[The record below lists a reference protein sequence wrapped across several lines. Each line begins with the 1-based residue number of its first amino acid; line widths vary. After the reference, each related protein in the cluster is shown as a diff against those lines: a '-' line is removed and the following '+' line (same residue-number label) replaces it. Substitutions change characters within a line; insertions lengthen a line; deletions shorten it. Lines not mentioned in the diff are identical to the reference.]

1 MAKGQRKQAREKIDK
16 RQFEQLCGIQCTE
29 EEIMAVF
36 DVSKDTLIRWCKDTY
51 GTDFATIFKE
61 KRRYGCASL
70 RRNQWR
76 LAEESRMDSSV
87 VLRPDGRLD
96 VVENR
101 NIRKGDLVALGRSE
115 DGHEGIYVHTKGF
128 EDEESAIDDQFVFRH
143 L

>member
-76 LAEESRMDSSV
+76 LAEENVAMSIWLGKQNLGQTENQFIKTRVS
-87 VLRPDGRLD
+87 PDDGFL
-96 VVENR
+96 
-101 NIRKGDLVALGRSE
+101 KALGITAEKDWS
-115 DGHEGIYVHTKGF
+115 
-128 EDEESAIDDQFVFRH
+128 EDEEETKESDDPQRD
-143 L
+143 

>member
-76 LAEESRMDSSV
+76 LAEENVAMSIWLGKQYLGQTENQFINTRVS
-87 VLRPDGRLD
+87 PDDGFL
-96 VVENR
+96 
-101 NIRKGDLVALGRSE
+101 KALGITAEKDWS
-115 DGHEGIYVHTKGF
+115 V
-128 EDEESAIDDQFVFRH
+128 DEEETKESDDPQRD
-143 L
+143 